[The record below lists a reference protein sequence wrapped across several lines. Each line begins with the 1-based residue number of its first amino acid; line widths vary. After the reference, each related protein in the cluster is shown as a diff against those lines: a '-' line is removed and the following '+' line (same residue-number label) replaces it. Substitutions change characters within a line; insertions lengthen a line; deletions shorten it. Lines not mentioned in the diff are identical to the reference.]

1 MPIRGA
7 TEADL
12 PGILA
17 IYNDVIATSDAV
29 YTETPTTLDERR
41 TWLAAR
47 RAANYPVLVAVSD
60 GTPGEDPV
68 LGFASFGD
76 FRPWP
81 SYALSVEHSV
91 HVRRDAR
98 GRGVGAALVRH
109 LSDDARALGKHVMIG
124 GIDAENAASIA
135 LHARLG
141 FTEAGRLRE
150 VARKFG
156 RWLDLVFMQRML

>member
-1 MPIRGA
+1 VLIRDA

-17 IYNDVIATSDAV
+17 IYNHVIATSSAV
-29 YTETPTTLDERR
+29 YTETPATLDDRKA
-41 TWLAAR
+41 WFAAR
-47 RAANYPVLVAVSD
+47 RAAGYPVRIAMENSL
-60 GTPGEDPV
+60 

-81 SYALSVEHSV
+81 GYALSVEHSV
-91 HVRRDAR
+91 FVHEAAR
-98 GRGVGAALVRH
+98 GRGVGAALVQR
-109 LSDDARALGKHVMIG
+109 LIDDAGALGKHVMIG
-124 GIDAENAASIA
+124 GIDAGNAASIA
-135 LHARLG
+135 LHRKLG

-156 RWLDLVFMQRML
+156 NWLDLVFMQRML

>member
-1 MPIRGA
+1 MLIRDA
-7 TEADL
+7 TEGDL

-17 IYNDVIATSDAV
+17 IYNHVIATSDAV
-29 YTETPTTLDERR
+29 YTETPATLEDRQV
-41 TWLAAR
+41 WLSAR
-47 RAANYPVLVAVSD
+47 RASNYPVLVAV
-60 GTPGEDPV
+60 EDAV

-81 SYALSVEHSV
+81 GYALSVEHSV
-91 HVRRDAR
+91 HVHHDAR
-98 GRGVGAALVRH
+98 GRGIGSALVRR
-109 LSDDARALGKHVMIG
+109 LIDDARALGKHVMIG

-141 FTEAGRLRE
+141 FTEAGRLRQ

-156 RWLDLVFMQRML
+156 HWLDLVFMQRML